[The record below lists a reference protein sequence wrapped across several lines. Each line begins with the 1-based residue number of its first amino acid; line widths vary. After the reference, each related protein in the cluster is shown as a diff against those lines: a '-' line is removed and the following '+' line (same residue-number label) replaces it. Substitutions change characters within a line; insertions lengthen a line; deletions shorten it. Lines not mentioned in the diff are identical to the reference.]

1 MENLLAKSCSNTA
14 DKVIDKEMLHPKSWF
29 NEATKHPQGK
39 HVEEQVRK
47 IRMQEHVSEE
57 LVNLEIV
64 GKEEVEPEGGN

>member
-1 MENLLAKSCSNTA
+1 M
-14 DKVIDKEMLHPKSWF
+14 
-29 NEATKHPQGK
+29 
-39 HVEEQVRK
+39 RK